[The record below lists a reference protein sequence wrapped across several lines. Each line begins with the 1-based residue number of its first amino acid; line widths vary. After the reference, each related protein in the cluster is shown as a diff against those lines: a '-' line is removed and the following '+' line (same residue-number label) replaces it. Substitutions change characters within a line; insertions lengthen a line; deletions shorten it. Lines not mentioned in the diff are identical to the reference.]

1 MSMNIV
7 WAAAIVIFVIAEAAT
22 VGLVSIWFAVG
33 ALGAL
38 IVSVCGGHLW
48 LQIAVFVVLTAAT
61 LVLTR
66 PLASKYV
73 NGKSQP
79 TNADRLIGST
89 CIVTETIDNIAAT
102 GTVSAN
108 GKFWTARSADGSV
121 IPMNSLV
128 TVERIEGVKL
138 IVVSGKEAEKN

>member
-1 MSMNIV
+1 MNII
-7 WAAAIVIFVIAEAAT
+7 WAAAIVIFVVAEAAT

-38 IVSVCGGHLW
+38 IVSVCGGWLW
-48 LQIAVFVVLTAAT
+48 LQIVVFAALTAAT
-61 LVLTR
+61 LALTR
-66 PLASKYV
+66 PLARKYV
-73 NGKSQP
+73 NAKSQP
-79 TNADRLIGST
+79 TNADRLIGSA

-121 IPMNSLV
+121 IAANSLV

-138 IVVSGKEAEKN
+138 IVASEKKAQVN